1 MGEPQKKRILLQV
14 VRIYVAFMAFAY
26 LFGIIEPVKAQSIPQ
41 DDLPYVASPRPWQPA
56 QGSWQPQSPRRLDV
70 GKIKIIWLSGTP
82 YEMGVQQGKF
92 LKKEIGELGREVL
105 NGLSLSG
112 RGLGLSR
119 LATRRSFPGVVEE
132 CEGIVSVTKDVG
144 MTMDACMVLSSG
156 DVFQEYLSYLL
167 PRALFHDGCAHF
179 VATGPAT
186 PDSSFYQGWTLDNN
200 SKPLPYWIDN
210 PVIQVRQPNDGI
222 PHVSITV
229 PGVGWP
235 NAGFNAEGLIIS
247 NNTSHP
253 KNYEDLDVK
262 GKSTVQ
268 LMAHIIKHARS
279 YDEAKAILSSHTRM
293 RSNLVIIT
301 DAKSRKAG
309 VFELLGKEMGI
320 RELPANGVLYM
331 TNHFA
336 APEVLG
342 RDASNDSSYSR
353 FKSFQQQLEPDGSR
367 TKYGQLSPQTILQV
381 LRDRTNPNTMEVS
394 STKVYDDNASI
405 GGNGSLRQVIF
416 APEKLMFWVANGDVP
431 IPNNPFTC
439 FSLGE
444 MLGLPN
450 AVSCSSPSL
459 N

>member
-1 MGEPQKKRILLQV
+1 MLRLT
-14 VRIYVAFMAFAY
+14 RRTFAFWMVGISTA
-26 LFGIIEPVKAQSIPQ
+26 LGTIDIFGIAKTVYAQSLQ
-41 DDLPYVASPRPWQPA
+41 QQHDETSSGLKTAWQPKE
-56 QGSWQPQSPRRLDV
+56 GSWTPQSPKRLDI
-70 GKIKIIWLSGTP
+70 GKIKVIWLKGTP
-82 YEMGVQQGKF
+82 YEMGVQQGTF
-92 LKKEIGELGREVL
+92 LKKEIGDLGREVL
-105 NGLSLSG
+105 NGLSFAG

-132 CEGIVSVTKDVG
+132 CEGMVSVAKDVG
-144 MTMDACMVLSSG
+144 MTMDACMVLSFG

-167 PRALFHDGCAHF
+167 PKALFNDGCAHF
-179 VATGPAT
+179 LTAGSAT
-186 PDSSFYQGWTLDNN
+186 PDNGFYQGWTLDNN
-200 SKPLPYWIDN
+200 SNPLPYWIDN

-222 PHVSITV
+222 PHVAITI

-268 LMAHIIKHARS
+268 LMAYIIKNAGT
-279 YDEAKAILSSHTRM
+279 YDEARAIMETYPRM

-336 APEVLG
+336 SAEMLG
-342 RDASNDSSYSR
+342 RDASNQSSHNR
-353 FKSFQQQLEPDGSR
+353 FKSFQQLLAPDGSR
-367 TKYGQLSPQTILQV
+367 SKYGQFTPQTILQV
-381 LRDRTNPNTMEVS
+381 LRDRTNPNTMES
-394 STKVYDDNASI
+394 SPTTVYDDNASI

-416 APEKLMFWVANGDVP
+416 DPERLMFWVANGEVP

-439 FSLGE
+439 FSMGE
-444 MLGLPN
+444 MLGLTN
-450 AVSCSSPSL
+450 AVPCPSPSL

>member
-1 MGEPQKKRILLQV
+1 
-14 VRIYVAFMAFAY
+14 MAFAHT
-26 LFGIIEPVKAQSIPQ
+26 FGSPVVTALPQ
-41 DDLPYVASPRPWQPA
+41 QPQENSVSFQKPWQP
-56 QGSWQPQSPRRLDV
+56 QQRSWLPQPPRRLDV
-70 GKIKIIWLSGTP
+70 GTIKVIWLKGTP
-82 YEMGVQQGKF
+82 YEMGVQQGTF
-92 LKKEIGELGREVL
+92 LKQEIGELGREVL
-105 NGLSLSG
+105 NGLSFAG

-132 CEGIVSVTKDVG
+132 CKGIVSVAQEVG
-144 MTMDACMVLSSG
+144 MTMDACMVLSFG

-167 PRALFHDGCAHF
+167 PKALFNEGCAHF
-179 VATGPAT
+179 LTSGPAT
-186 PDSSFYQGWTLDNN
+186 SDDGFYQGWTLDNN
-200 SKPLPYWIDN
+200 SSPLPYWIDN

-222 PHVSITV
+222 PHIAITI

-247 NNTSHP
+247 NNTAHP
-253 KNYEDLDVK
+253 RNYEDLDVK

-268 LMAHIIKHARS
+268 LMAHIIKNART
-279 YDEAKAILSSHTRM
+279 YDEAKAIMEHYPRM

-309 VFELLGKEMGI
+309 VFELLGQEMGI
-320 RELPANGVLYM
+320 RELPTNGVLYM

-336 APEVLG
+336 SPEMLG
-342 RDASNDSSYSR
+342 RDASNKSSHTR
-353 FKSFQQQLEPDGSR
+353 FKSFQQLLDPDGSR
-367 TKYGQLSPQTILQV
+367 SKYGQFTPQTMLQV
-381 LRDRTNPNTMEVS
+381 LRDRTNPNTMES
-394 STKVYDDNASI
+394 SPTTVYDDNASI

-416 APEKLMFWVANGDVP
+416 DSERLLFWVANGKVP

-439 FSLGE
+439 FSMGE

-450 AVSCSSPSL
+450 AVPCPSPHL